1 MGLINK
7 MPTDVQSISSVLIG
21 CIFLWR
27 SIASNGLY
35 IFYCSLLYSSQIKK
49 IEQFQPCTWDL
60 ASPLTEEHVEFTC
73 SSKNKEPN
81 FLPNKLIFTVSQP
94 KALEICDVILREEKV
109 DKVTLNAGKLH
120 GVVDGQYDVYKPDV
134 ADDKVNSN
142 ATNDS
147 KIGQI
152 EVMEENIH
160 ALKSFAKVLEKDV
173 QGKIKVCS
181 VRFKGRLNL
190 QLLYT
195 PCKIKVYGSAVRCVI

>member
-1 MGLINK
+1 M
-7 MPTDVQSISSVLIG
+7 
-21 CIFLWR
+21 
-27 SIASNGLY
+27 
-35 IFYCSLLYSSQIKK
+35 
-49 IEQFQPCTWDL
+49 
-60 ASPLTEEHVEFTC
+60 
-73 SSKNKEPN
+73 
-81 FLPNKLIFTVSQP
+81 PNKLIFTVSQP

-120 GVVDGQYDVYKPDV
+120 GVVDGQYDVYKPD
-134 ADDKVNSN
+134 ATDDEVNSN
-142 ATNDS
+142 ATNDT

-160 ALKSFAKVLEKDV
+160 ALKSFAKVLDKDV
-173 QGKIKVCS
+173 QGNLKVCS